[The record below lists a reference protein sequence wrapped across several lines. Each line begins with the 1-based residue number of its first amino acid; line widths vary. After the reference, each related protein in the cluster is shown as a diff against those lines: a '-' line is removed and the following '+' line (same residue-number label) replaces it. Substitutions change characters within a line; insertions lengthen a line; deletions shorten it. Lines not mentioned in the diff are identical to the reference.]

1 MAGNPSAL
9 LHLGWCRDLP
19 RRNIC
24 ADGGSDLDDGPTK
37 LGVDYATAVL
47 GQLGVKGTFF
57 LTNREAQARPQ
68 LVRRL
73 LEAGH
78 EVGNHSYSHQRM
90 VLETSGFYER
100 EITRTAAI
108 FERAGVSGP
117 RLFRPPYGKKLVGL
131 PLAVERH
138 GYRMVMW
145 DIEEPELQA
154 SARAYADQ
162 IVSEARPG
170 SIILMHIMYAGNAS
184 ARAAL
189 PLVVRGLQAP
199 GFRIVRVGEL
209 IHLRR

>member
-1 MAGNPSAL
+1 MVAL
-9 LHLGWCRDLP
+9 TF
-19 RRNIC
+19 
-24 ADGGSDLDDGPTK
+24 DDGPTK

-47 GQLGVKGTFF
+47 GQSGVKGTFF
-57 LTNREAQARPQ
+57 LTGREAQARPQ

-90 VLETSGFYER
+90 VLETSGFYDR

-108 FERAGVSGP
+108 LERAGVSGP

-154 SARAYADQ
+154 SAQAYADQ

-189 PLVVRGLQAP
+189 PLVVRGLQAR

-209 IHLRR
+209 IDLGR